1 MDGCREMMIISMPIP
16 GRSNEIESNMNNDHV
31 SEFIKALNE
40 LAIPMGMAPA
50 YLSEDEYLA
59 VSTTRE
65 MGF

>member
-50 YLSEDEYLA
+50 YEYPA

>member
-16 GRSNEIESNMNNDHV
+16 GRSNEIESNNDCE
-31 SEFIKALNE
+31 SEFITTLNE

-50 YLSEDEYLA
+50 YLSEDEYPA

>member
-1 MDGCREMMIISMPIP
+1 MHIP
-16 GRSNEIESNMNNDHV
+16 GRSNETESNMNNDCE

-50 YLSEDEYLA
+50 YLSEDEYPA
-59 VSTTRE
+59 VSTMRE

>member
-1 MDGCREMMIISMPIP
+1 MVIMHIP
-16 GRSNEIESNMNNDHV
+16 GRSNETESNMNNDCE

-50 YLSEDEYLA
+50 YLSEDEYPA
-59 VSTTRE
+59 VSTMRE

>member
-1 MDGCREMMIISMPIP
+1 MHIP

-50 YLSEDEYLA
+50 YLSEDEYPA

>member
-16 GRSNEIESNMNNDHV
+16 GRSNETESNMNNDCE

-50 YLSEDEYLA
+50 YLSEDECPA
-59 VSTTRE
+59 VSTMRE